1 VGCGGHLSR
10 VASAPDG
17 TLGFLSSGFCGAS
30 LTTVEIVTT
39 ADLSKNP
46 DDVSG
51 MFNEVAHGYDRTNA
65 LLSAGNSVLW
75 RIATVKALKIEP
87 GDRVLDVAAGT
98 GTSTKAIQRAGA
110 SVVALDFSPGMVAEG
125 RKRHPDIEF
134 VEGDA
139 EALPFPSASFDA
151 VTISFGLRNVANPQV
166 ALGEMYRVLKPGGRI
181 VICEFSHPPAPLVKL
196 GYDGYLKYVM
206 PAVTA
211 VTSTHKDAYR
221 YLMESINDW
230 PEQSVVSQW
239 LRAAGFTRVAY
250 RNLSGGIVALH
261 RARSPEDSKVRE
273 SVGKRRAR
281 PASPSTSSVS
291 IPVQES

>member
-1 VGCGGHLSR
+1 
-10 VASAPDG
+10 
-17 TLGFLSSGFCGAS
+17 
-30 LTTVEIVTT
+30 VENVTT

-51 MFNEVAHGYDRTNA
+51 MFDEVAKGYDRTNA
-65 LLSAGNSVLW
+65 LLSGGNSVLW
-75 RIATVKALKIEP
+75 RMATVKALNIQP

-98 GTSTKAIQRAGA
+98 GTSSKALQKAGA
-110 SVVALDFSPGMVAEG
+110 TVVALDFSPGMVAEG

-139 EALPFPSASFDA
+139 EALPFPAGSFDA
-151 VTISFGLRNVANPQV
+151 VTISFGLRNVHNPQV

-181 VICEFSHPPAPLVKL
+181 VICEFSHPPAPLVRA
-196 GYDGYLKYVM
+196 GYEGYLKYVM

-211 VTSTHKDAYR
+211 VSSSHREAYR
-221 YLMESINDW
+221 YLMESIKDW
-230 PEQSVVSQW
+230 PEQSVLSQW
-239 LRAAGFTRVAY
+239 LRAAGFSRVAY
-250 RNLSGGIVALH
+250 RNLTGGIVALH
-261 RARSPEDSKVRE
+261 RARSPEDKKVRE
-273 SVGKRRAR
+273 SIGKRRAR